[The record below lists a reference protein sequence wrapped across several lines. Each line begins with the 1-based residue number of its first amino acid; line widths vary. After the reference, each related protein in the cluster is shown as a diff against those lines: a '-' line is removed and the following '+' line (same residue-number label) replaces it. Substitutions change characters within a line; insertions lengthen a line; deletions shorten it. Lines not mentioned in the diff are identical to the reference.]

1 MRIIVLHL
9 VLLVVLVVAGKS
21 IQPEIFDAAVSSETL
36 KSMPKNLKQSTSS
49 TLSTRNPVLQSS
61 SAYKHHRPLKMDSSA
76 MRLMHQSTTLQQQ
89 VESEQH
95 KIDQSTTLQ
104 LNGKNGNRVGLI
116 KSIFQNQ
123 IKDQEFKDAETIQQ
137 TMRQQKTDDV
147 GTKHL
152 PDMMPD
158 PLDEIR
164 KRKRRTGSAYR
175 KKLK

>member
-1 MRIIVLHL
+1 MFVLHL
-9 VLLVVLVVAGKS
+9 VLLVVVVAGKT

>member
-1 MRIIVLHL
+1 MFVLHL
-9 VLLVVLVVAGKS
+9 VLLVVVVAGKT

-36 KSMPKNLKQSTSS
+36 KSMPKKLRQSSS

>member
-1 MRIIVLHL
+1 MKIIVL
-9 VLLVVLVVAGKS
+9 VLLVVAGKS

-36 KSMPKNLKQSTSS
+36 KSMPKNLIQSTSS

-104 LNGKNGNRVGLI
+104 LNGKNGNRLETI
-116 KSIFQNQ
+116 QSIFQNQ

>member
-1 MRIIVLHL
+1 MRSLYYIL
-9 VLLVVLVVAGKS
+9 VLLVVAGKS

-36 KSMPKNLKQSTSS
+36 KSMPKKLIQSTSS

-104 LNGKNGNRVGLI
+104 LNGKNGNRLETI
-116 KSIFQNQ
+116 QSIFQNQ

>member
-1 MRIIVLHL
+1 MFVLHL
-9 VLLVVLVVAGKS
+9 VLLVLVVAGKT

-36 KSMPKNLKQSTSS
+36 KSMPKKLRQSSS

>member
-1 MRIIVLHL
+1 
-9 VLLVVLVVAGKS
+9 
-21 IQPEIFDAAVSSETL
+21 
-36 KSMPKNLKQSTSS
+36 
-49 TLSTRNPVLQSS
+49 
-61 SAYKHHRPLKMDSSA
+61 
-76 MRLMHQSTTLQQQ
+76 
-89 VESEQH
+89 
-95 KIDQSTTLQ
+95 
-104 LNGKNGNRVGLI
+104 
-116 KSIFQNQ
+116 FQNQ

>member
-1 MRIIVLHL
+1 MRSLYYIL
-9 VLLVVLVVAGKS
+9 VLLVVAGKS

-104 LNGKNGNRVGLI
+104 LNGKNGNRLETI
-116 KSIFQNQ
+116 QSIFQNQ